1 MASTATP
8 TEGALL
14 ELEAGA
20 IKDVSTKGKDGGG
33 YSAENIT
40 VLEGLAAVRLRP
52 AMYIGS
58 TGEQGLHHL
67 VYEVVDNSVDEA
79 LGGHAT
85 KIDVTIHVDNSIT
98 VVDDGRGI
106 PVDDKVING
115 EKMPAVQVVL
125 TMLHAGGKFDAS
137 NYKVSGGL
145 HGVGVSCVNALSEEF
160 DVEIWRDGHAW
171 EQDYSKGAPT
181 SKLRKMGAST
191 RKGTKVHF
199 LPDKS
204 IFTVT
209 EFNYDTLAQ
218 RLRELAFL
226 NKGLEIHL
234 TDQRTTDS
242 KTGEYKHQE
251 FKYIGGIAEFIK
263 HLNKGKAVLHDK
275 PIYME
280 AERDNV
286 AMEIA
291 LQYNDAYSETV
302 FTFANNINTVDGG
315 THLSGFKTALTRTI
329 NAAGQSLGLFKD
341 VKENLSGDDV
351 REGLVVVISV
361 KLSQPQFEG
370 QTKGKLNSDIAGTVQ
385 AFVNERLGAF
395 LEQNPQVAKKIIN
408 KAIDAARAREAAR
421 KARDLTRRK
430 GALDGGG
437 LPGKLADCSERQPDR
452 CELYLVEGESAGG
465 TAKQGR
471 DRKFQAILPLKGK
484 ILNVEKARYDKM
496 LGHEEIRA
504 MITALGCGIG
514 KDDFDASKL
523 RYGKLILMTDA
534 DVDGSHI
541 RTLLLTFFFR
551 HMTELIKRGHVYIAQ
566 PPLYRIKKGKFE
578 QYIKDDREYV
588 SVMVKRASDGMVI
601 RYGKD
606 GGRLEGAALTKYMGQ
621 LNDYLG
627 FFDKVQKRLR
637 NDDVTQAFAELF
649 AHEGKDS
656 VRRVD
661 FETPAKVEAMRQRL
675 VTMQKTYQFKNVGD
689 VVMDEEHRSYS
700 VSYTDAQ
707 GAVRTID
714 WALASAPE
722 SRQMLAKHAQI
733 KEQLVAPFFI
743 EYATKTKAQAAAEAE
758 EDAEE
763 IASEEG
769 VAETASAPGTVAEIK
784 PDKRASKAS
793 QDPVEKKTARD
804 VFEYVIEQ
812 GKKEYQVQRYKGLGE
827 MTAPQ
832 LWETTMDP
840 ERRTLLQVKLED
852 IAACEEIFTTLMGED
867 VESRRKFIE
876 ENALDVKN
884 LDI

>member
-1 MASTATP
+1 MASTAISPETAVLEVTTHRRNPASRAQSRAAATP
-8 TEGALL
+8 R
-14 ELEAGA
+14 
-20 IKDVSTKGKDGGG
+20 
-33 YSAENIT
+33 ENIT

-58 TGEQGLHHL
+58 TGEMGLHHL

-85 KIDVTIHVDNSIT
+85 RIDVTIHVDNSIT

-106 PVDDKVING
+106 PVDDMVTNG

-125 TMLHAGGKFDAS
+125 TKLHAGGKFDAS

-145 HGVGVSCVNALSEEF
+145 HGVGVSCVNALSAGAGR
-160 DVEIWRDGHAW
+160 RDLARRLRL
-171 EQDYSKGAPT
+171 GAGLRQGQARSASCARWGRRSGAAPRSTSCPT
-181 SKLRKMGAST
+181 SR
-191 RKGTKVHF
+191 
-199 LPDKS
+199 

-226 NKGLEIHL
+226 NKGLEITL
-234 TDQRTTDS
+234 TDERTTDT
-242 KTGEYKHQE
+242 KTGESKIQT
-251 FKYIGGIAEFIK
+251 FKYAGGIAEFIK
-263 HLNKGKAVLHDK
+263 HLNRGKQVLHDK

-280 AERDNV
+280 AERDGV

-302 FTFANNINTVDGG
+302 FCFANNINTVDGG

-329 NAAGQSLGLFKD
+329 NYVGQSLGLFKD

-395 LEQNPQVAKKIIN
+395 LEQNPTVARKIIN

-437 LPGKLADCSERQPDR
+437 LPGKLSDCSERQPDR

-471 DRKFQAILPLKGK
+471 DRRFQAILPLKGK

-514 KDDFDASKL
+514 KDDFDATKL
-523 RYGKLILMTDA
+523 RYGKIILMTDA

-566 PPLYRIKKGKFE
+566 PPLFKIKKGKFE
-578 QYIKDDREYV
+578 QYIKDEREYV
-588 SVMVKRASDGMVI
+588 QVMVKRASDGMVL
-601 RYGKD
+601 RHGD
-606 GGRLEGAALTKYMGQ
+606 GGAKIEGAALTKFMSQ
-621 LNDYLG
+621 LKDYLD
-627 FFDKVQKRLR
+627 FFDKVEKRLR
-637 NDDVTQAFAELF
+637 NEQVTEAFAQIF
-649 AHEGKDS
+649 AQEGKDS
-656 VRRVD
+656 ARRVD
-661 FETPAKVEAMRQRL
+661 FESPAKLKEMQRRL
-675 VTMQKTYQFKNVGD
+675 KDMVKTYQFRD
-689 VVMDEEHRSYS
+689 VSDVLHDEEHKTYS
-700 VSYTDAQ
+700 VTFTDSQ
-707 GAVRTID
+707 GAVRKID
-714 WALASAPE
+714 WALASTAE
-722 SRQMLAKHAQI
+722 SRQMLAKHAQL
-733 KEQLVAPFFI
+733 KEQLQPPFLI
-743 EYATKTKAQAAAEAE
+743 EYAAKGAKVEAE
-758 EDAEE
+758 EEAEE
-763 IASEEG
+763 ARG
-769 VAETASAPGTVAEIK
+769 RGCDRRGRCRNRGRGQAGET
-784 PDKRASKAS
+784 
-793 QDPVEKKTARD
+793 QQ
-804 VFEYVIEQ
+804 Q
-812 GKKEYQVQRYKGLGE
+812 GL
-827 MTAPQ
+827 A
-832 LWETTMDP
+832 
-840 ERRTLLQVKLED
+840 
-852 IAACEEIFTTLMGED
+852 
-867 VESRRKFIE
+867 
-876 ENALDVKN
+876 
-884 LDI
+884 